1 MGYNER
7 NPSFTFRFGEY
18 RHGKIN
24 KLAKAAN
31 MPTVDYVRSKI
42 LDPFIDGDLV
52 PRAKDNLILEMSK
65 LKLEKIKAEIEYLKL
80 KNRYMETFGTPLSSA
95 ATRILKP
102 QIITTP
108 RGFDYSAK
116 EFNSLTPSELMS
128 PYDEKNKRIQCVD
141 CGILFSWHDRDEFLN
156 QKYEFELHMTNKH
169 GRAFTY
175 LEKTVLTDLSF
186 SGASI

>member
-1 MGYNER
+1 MGYDTR

-18 RHGKIN
+18 RHGKLN

-42 LDPFIDGDLV
+42 LDPFIEGDLV

-102 QIITTP
+102 QIITMPQQT
-108 RGFDYSAK
+108 
-116 EFNSLTPSELMS
+116 TTELMS

-141 CGILFSWHDRDEFLN
+141 CGILFSWHDRNEFLN

-175 LEKTVLTDLSF
+175 LEKTVLTDLGF

>member
-102 QIITTP
+102 QIVTTQQTSQIT
-108 RGFDYSAK
+108 
-116 EFNSLTPSELMS
+116 MS
-128 PYDEKNKRIQCVD
+128 PYDAKNNIIQCVE
-141 CGILFSWHDRDEFLN
+141 CSQLFRWQDKDEFLK
-156 QKYEFELHMTNKH
+156 QKYEFELHMTNNH
-169 GRAFTY
+169 NRALTY
-175 LEKTVLTDLSF
+175 LEKSVLDDLRY
-186 SGASI
+186 SGVSI

>member
-1 MGYNER
+1 MGYDTR

-18 RHGKIN
+18 RHGKLN

-42 LDPFIDGDLV
+42 LDPFIEGDLV

-108 RGFDYSAK
+108 QQ
-116 EFNSLTPSELMS
+116 TTTELMS

-141 CGILFSWHDRDEFLN
+141 CGVLFTWADRNEWLQ
-156 QKYEFELHMTNKH
+156 QKYEFELHLTNKH

-186 SGASI
+186 SGAST

>member
-1 MGYNER
+1 MGYDTR

-18 RHGKIN
+18 RHGKLN

-42 LDPFIDGDLV
+42 LDPFIEGDLV

-95 ATRILKP
+95 AMRILKP
-102 QIITTP
+102 QIITT
-108 RGFDYSAK
+108 SQT
-116 EFNSLTPSELMS
+116 SQITMS
-128 PYDEKNKRIQCVD
+128 PYDAKNNIIQC
-141 CGILFSWHDRDEFLN
+141 CECSQLFRWENKDEFLK
-156 QKYEFELHMTNKH
+156 QKYEFELHMTNNH
-169 GRAFTY
+169 NRALSY
-175 LEKTVLTDLSF
+175 LEKSVLDDLRF

>member
-1 MGYNER
+1 MGYDTR

-18 RHGKIN
+18 RHGKLS
-24 KLAKAAN
+24 KLAKLN
-31 MPTVDYVRSKI
+31 KMPVVDFVRSKI

-52 PRAKDNLILEMSK
+52 PKAKDDLILEMSK

-102 QIITTP
+102 QLITT
-108 RGFDYSAK
+108 SQT
-116 EFNSLTPSELMS
+116 SQITMS
-128 PYDEKNKRIQCVD
+128 PYDAKNNIIQC
-141 CGILFSWHDRDEFLN
+141 CECSQLFRWENKDEFLK